1 MVILN
6 WGKMFLV
13 VCDTW
18 FYPSMIIG
26 QRRRFHVNFFTCGA
40 EQSPLDCILL
50 KEGAS
55 APQETA
61 HTWTNN
67 ITMLPACFCSET
79 AQKHIWQGRLCHHG
93 NKGPSVY
100 WVRAVDKSAQG
111 TTHVSTLLPNNTGQH
126 AAMPCPNK
134 PTKSWLHRP
143 HVATMSF
150 PAVVASQYLLY
161 QFHNLSNH
169 LKYSFF
175 VLKIKAH
182 LHFRTYDETMSRSCL
197 CLCLS
202 LAASANSSWK
212 MFLWLKRGA
221 ATRAALWHFHENTAQ
236 TIEKKTTNQA
246 FQLWS

>member
-13 VCDTW
+13 ICDTW

-26 QRRRFHVNFFTCGA
+26 PRRRFHVNFFTCGA

-111 TTHVSTLLPNNTGQH
+111 TTHVPL
-126 AAMPCPNK
+126 
-134 PTKSWLHRP
+134 
-143 HVATMSF
+143 
-150 PAVVASQYLLY
+150 
-161 QFHNLSNH
+161 
-169 LKYSFF
+169 
-175 VLKIKAH
+175 
-182 LHFRTYDETMSRSCL
+182 SCL
-197 CLCLS
+197 TTLDNMLPCRVQTNLPRAGFIGHMWPPCL
-202 LAASANSSWK
+202 
-212 MFLWLKRGA
+212 FLP
-221 ATRAALWHFHENTAQ
+221 
-236 TIEKKTTNQA
+236 
-246 FQLWS
+246 

>member
-1 MVILN
+1 
-6 WGKMFLV
+6 
-13 VCDTW
+13 
-18 FYPSMIIG
+18 
-26 QRRRFHVNFFTCGA
+26 
-40 EQSPLDCILL
+40 
-50 KEGAS
+50 
-55 APQETA
+55 
-61 HTWTNN
+61 
-67 ITMLPACFCSET
+67 
-79 AQKHIWQGRLCHHG
+79 
-93 NKGPSVY
+93 
-100 WVRAVDKSAQG
+100 
-111 TTHVSTLLPNNTGQH
+111 
-126 AAMPCPNK
+126 MPCPNK
-134 PTKSWLHRP
+134 PTKSWIQRP

-197 CLCLS
+197 CRVWS

-236 TIEKKTTNQA
+236 TIEKKTTVPTRRSNFGAKIIQNLSIRFSIVLLSYSA
-246 FQLWS
+246 FNVCGLIWIPRLCSSLTLSQRWTINADEVCKSGLFRKHMSPKFTLPPRKWC